1 MLCLLPSSPLHQD
14 SIVGFNIYY
23 LIEAFDSH
31 EHLEVCTKET
41 GQKNNENCA
50 SLEFRLPSFQFELR

>member
-41 GQKNNENCA
+41 EQKK
-50 SLEFRLPSFQFELR
+50 